1 MEDDVFYFLNEE
13 DIQTVAEDQLDRR
26 LNKQELESVKDKIA
40 ERIGWYD
47 AIADVLNENFSREKD
62 DKDDELIEQNSE

>member
-1 MEDDVFYFLNEE
+1 MEDDVFYILIEE
-13 DIQTVAEDQLDRR
+13 DIQTVAEEELNRR
-26 LNKQELESVKDKIA
+26 LNKQEIESVKDKIA